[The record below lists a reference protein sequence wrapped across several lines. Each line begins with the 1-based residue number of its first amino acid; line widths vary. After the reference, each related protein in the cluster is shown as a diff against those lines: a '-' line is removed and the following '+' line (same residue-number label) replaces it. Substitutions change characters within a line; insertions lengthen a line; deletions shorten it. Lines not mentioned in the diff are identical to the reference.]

1 MNLTNEYNRFRLYA
15 PFRDRAVVCL
25 ATGQEDGEKAPFS
38 ICQCVSLRVA
48 PAARAANSLFL
59 LPPFPPAE
67 RCALIYVE
75 SIICMSVDR
84 PLPASSLNGFSQ
96 TARRPQRTKRL

>member
-1 MNLTNEYNRFRLYA
+1 MNLTDEYNRFRLYA

-59 LPPFPPAE
+59 LPPYGWPAPPEPGLLRLKGAIRIKE
-67 RCALIYVE
+67 
-75 SIICMSVDR
+75 
-84 PLPASSLNGFSQ
+84 GFHGYRHS
-96 TARRPQRTKRL
+96 RNRSG